1 MSRDHRKLRVFHD
14 AQALTVFI
22 YRETLSFPRDEWYGI
37 RQQMRRAVSS
47 IPTNI
52 VEGSARRTT
61 KEYGN
66 FLNVAL
72 GSACEVSY
80 LVHLACELGFLKSTN
95 SLPGLC
101 MSVVRQLQRLVTEVE
116 RLVEDER
123 IRDERREHATGPK
136 PAARSPKP
144 RQLT

>member
-14 AQALTVFI
+14 AHALTISI
-22 YRETLSFPRDEWYGI
+22 YRETSNFPRDEWYGM
-37 RQQMRRAVSS
+37 RQQMRRAATSV
-47 IPTNI
+47 PTNI

-61 KEYGN
+61 REYGN

-72 GSACEVSY
+72 GSACEVTY
-80 LVHLACELGFLKSTN
+80 LVQLACDLGFLQEKDSV
-95 SLPGLC
+95 LRQG

-116 RLVEDER
+116 RLMVEDHGAEP
-123 IRDERREHATGPK
+123 RDRSAGPR
-136 PAARSPKP
+136 AVARSPKL